1 MSETEQDLERLTRE
15 AKRLFAGPCDFER
28 GVVAMEGLPEPDLP
42 EIAFAGRSNVG
53 KSSLLNA
60 LVGRTHLARTSNT
73 PGRTREINFFRMSD
87 ALRLV
92 DLPGYGYAAVPKSV
106 VKNWTQLIFDYL
118 QGRVVLRRLL
128 LLIDSRHG
136 VKPGDRELMA
146 LLDKSAVSYQAVLT
160 KTDKL
165 TAPALEVR
173 LVEVAAEMAKHPA
186 AHPDIIAT
194 SSRKR
199 DGIDDLRRVL
209 AALANE
215 RETG

>member
-1 MSETEQDLERLTRE
+1 
-15 AKRLFAGPCDFER
+15 
-28 GVVAMEGLPEPDLP
+28 
-42 EIAFAGRSNVG
+42 
-53 KSSLLNA
+53 
-60 LVGRTHLARTSNT
+60 
-73 PGRTREINFFRMSD
+73 
-87 ALRLV
+87 
-92 DLPGYGYAAVPKSV
+92 
-106 VKNWTQLIFDYL
+106 
-118 QGRVVLRRLL
+118 
-128 LLIDSRHG
+128 
-136 VKPGDRELMA
+136 MA

-165 TAPALEVR
+165 TAPVLEAR
-173 LVEVAAEMAKHPA
+173 LAEVAAELAKHPA